1 MRDIRGDLQ
10 DRANLLR
17 EQINSQQGQFDKL
30 IEQIKREHESR
41 LEDLQTELEAV
52 NTLMEVE
59 NRRIGSAA
67 SMPQGQPQPHSQHH
81 AQPQHP
87 TQPQPQVHLQAQPHQ
102 AEPQQPHQ
110 PLADFL
116 IRKLGEVGAMSR
128 DDLRRLAVQEGYFAD
143 GDSAERGVHATLI
156 NVVKAGFIRQ
166 LPNGNFAPATVLD
179 TIRMRRAI

>member
-10 DRANLLR
+10 DRANLLE
-17 EQINSQQGQFDKL
+17 EQTKAQQAQFEKL

-41 LEDLQTELEAV
+41 LEELRVEQAAV
-52 NTLMEVE
+52 NTLMEIE
-59 NRRIGSAA
+59 NRRMSGGAGHQS
-67 SMPQGQPQPHSQHH
+67 QPKMHQQHH
-81 AQPQHP
+81 AQPQPVP
-87 TQPQPQVHLQAQPHQ
+87 TAQLRQPQAP
-102 AEPQQPHQ
+102 QPHQ

-143 GDSAERGVHATLI
+143 GDSAERGVHATLV

>member
-10 DRANLLR
+10 DRVKLLE
-17 EQINSQQGQFDKL
+17 EQRKAQQGQFENL
-30 IEQIKREHESR
+30 IEQIKREHEAR
-41 LEDLQTELEAV
+41 LEALQTELDAV

-59 NRRIGSAA
+59 NRRLGGVAA
-67 SMPQGQPQPHSQHH
+67 VPHEQPQPQPHI
-81 AQPQHP
+81 
-87 TQPQPQVHLQAQPHQ
+87 QPQVHIRAQAPQPQ
-102 AEPQQPHQ
+102 APQAQQPHQ

-143 GDSAERGVHATLI
+143 GESAERGVHTTLI
-156 NVVKAGFIRQ
+156 NVVKAGLIRQ